1 MRSVLITGT
10 SSGIGQATA
19 LRLARSGWRVF
30 AGVRRRS
37 PEPLPENLTEVVL
50 DVSDAETVRSAF
62 ETVRGHLHD
71 RGLDGLV
78 NNAGIGMAVPMEFIP
93 PEQMQQIFS
102 VNVFGLVAVT
112 QAFLPLLH
120 VARGRI
126 VNISSIG
133 GLITVPFGG
142 ALCATK
148 RAVDA
153 ISEALRMELLPSGIH
168 VTLVRPA
175 AIHTPAADRLAA
187 SADAIVEGFPA
198 EGRARYGERLRHFM
212 DEMQRSEAEGS
223 PPDVVAQVI
232 QEALEARVPHTV
244 YLAGKNARL
253 MELMGRWMPDEMRDA
268 LLLKKLGL
276 PHTFGEEIAAAEVR

>member
-1 MRSVLITGT
+1 
-10 SSGIGQATA
+10 
-19 LRLARSGWRVF
+19 VF

-37 PEPLPENLTEVVL
+37 SAPTVENLTEVML
-50 DVSDAETVRSAF
+50 DVSDAESVRSAF
-62 ETVRGHLHD
+62 ETVSGHLAG

-78 NNAGIGMAVPMEFIP
+78 NNAGIGMAVPMELIP
-93 PEQMQQIFS
+93 PEQLRQIFA

-120 VARGRI
+120 AAQGRI
-126 VNISSIG
+126 VNVSSIG

-168 VTLVRPA
+168 VSIVRPA

-187 SADAIVEGFPA
+187 TADEVVDAFPP
-198 EGRARYGERLRHFM
+198 EGRARYADELRRFL
-212 DEMQRSEAEGS
+212 DEMERSEAEGS
-223 PPDVVAQVI
+223 PPDVVAEVI
-232 QEALEARVPHTV
+232 GQALEAKVPHTV

-253 MELMGRWMPDEMRDA
+253 MELMGRWMPDEMRDT

-276 PHTFGEEIAAAEVR
+276 PHTFAAEVR